1 MISELPINL
10 RIYRKAFGHAVSESG
25 YMIGTDII
33 LGIDC
38 AGSNFWN
45 PITSEYK
52 VEIGSMILPETQKDS
67 ARHPMNNT
75 ILLHDLIC
83 ISSFP
88 AVPLSWLEGTRLSVG
103 RLRGYGAI
111 GN

>member
-1 MISELPINL
+1 MVIHKSHTEVRGGKNQAPKDTISELPINL

-45 PITSEYK
+45 SITSEYK
-52 VEIGSMILPETQKDS
+52 VEKY
-67 ARHPMNNT
+67 R
-75 ILLHDLIC
+75 
-83 ISSFP
+83 P
-88 AVPLSWLEGTRLSVG
+88 AHMEEYHMEEKSLDFNPNLMKLGL
-103 RLRGYGAI
+103 
-111 GN
+111 